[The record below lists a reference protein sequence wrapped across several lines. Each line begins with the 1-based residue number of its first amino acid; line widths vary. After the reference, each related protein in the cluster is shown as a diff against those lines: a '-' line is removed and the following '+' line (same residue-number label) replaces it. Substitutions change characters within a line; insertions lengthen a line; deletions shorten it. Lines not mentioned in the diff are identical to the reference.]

1 MIDENCFFFKL
12 AALKKRFLKV
22 KIPKLPQRD
31 RKEETKSFMLLSF
44 DKKKKKS
51 IKSSKVTD
59 FKVFLLNLSE
69 WPVDKNY
76 KWENL
81 YK

>member
-1 MIDENCFFFKL
+1 MWKL
-12 AALKKRFLKV
+12 LNSLNVIEKKK
-22 KIPKLPQRD
+22 Q
-31 RKEETKSFMLLSF
+31 KSFMLLSF
-44 DKKKKKS
+44 DKKKS

-69 WPVDKNY
+69 WPVEKNY
-76 KWENL
+76 KWKNL

>member
-1 MIDENCFFFKL
+1 M
-12 AALKKRFLKV
+12 

-44 DKKKKKS
+44 DKKKKS

>member
-1 MIDENCFFFKL
+1 MKT
-12 AALKKRFLKV
+12 
-22 KIPKLPQRD
+22 PKLPQRD

-44 DKKKKKS
+44 DKKKS
-51 IKSSKVTD
+51 IKSSKATD

-69 WPVDKNY
+69 WPVEKNY